1 MKPIS
6 RETVDLIIDHF
17 EAHDDTEMQQRFKRF
32 SEQQPFLMAY
42 LLAGDEEFVEEENR
56 GDLLY
61 LGLMIFEVLSGE
73 RGGLPKVGEDPLMET
88 DERNMQ
94 MVMNLDE
101 ASEMHFQEAI
111 ERMLEGYNQQPL
123 LTAMLEVLMSGN
135 EDTPE
140 LAPESVG
147 MNLIHLK
154 TVIDSLDR

>member
-1 MKPIS
+1 MKTIS
-6 RETVDLIIDHF
+6 REAVDLIIDRY

-61 LGLMIFEVLSGE
+61 LGLMIFEILSGE
-73 RGGLPKVGEDPLMET
+73 RGGLPEVGEDPLMEA

-94 MVMNLDE
+94 LVLSLDE
-101 ASEMHFQEAI
+101 ASEMHFQESI

-135 EDTPE
+135 EETPNSRPK
-140 LAPESVG
+140 ASA
-147 MNLIHLK
+147 
-154 TVIDSLDR
+154 

>member
-6 RETVDLIIDHF
+6 RETVDLIIDRY
-17 EAHDDTEMQQRFKRF
+17 EAHDDAEMQRRFKRF

-61 LGLMIFEVLSGE
+61 LGLMIFEVLTGE
-73 RGGLPKVGEDPLMET
+73 RGGLPEVGEDPLMEA

-94 MVMNLDE
+94 LVLSLDE

-154 TVIDSLDR
+154 TVIDCLDR

>member
-1 MKPIS
+1 MKTIP
-6 RETVDLIIDHF
+6 RETVDLIIDRF
-17 EAHDDTEMQQRFKRF
+17 EAADDAEMQRRFKRF
-32 SEQQPFLMAY
+32 SEEQPFLMAY

-61 LGLMIFEVLSGE
+61 LGLMIFETLSGE
-73 RGGLPKVGEDPLMET
+73 RGGLPRVGEDPLMEA
-88 DERNMQ
+88 DELNMQ
-94 MVMNLDE
+94 MVLSLDE
-101 ASEMHFQEAI
+101 ASEMQFQQAV

-135 EDTPE
+135 EETPE

-154 TVIDSLDR
+154 TMIDCLDR